1 MKGEKGP
8 PPIPTPSSPPVYTI
22 YRMCFSI
29 SARFKKK
36 KPLIDGAYRGR
47 DIGDSEIDE
56 LSKLQGVEV
65 VPNKDQP

>member
-1 MKGEKGP
+1 MRKG
-8 PPIPTPSSPPVYTI
+8 
-22 YRMCFSI
+22 RL
-29 SARFKKK
+29 RFPLRPRLRYIQYIVCVLVSLLDSKKK

>member
-1 MKGEKGP
+1 MRKGRLRFP
-8 PPIPTPSSPPVYTI
+8 LRPRLQYI

-29 SARFKKK
+29 SARFKK

-65 VPNKDQP
+65 VPHKDQL